1 METVLRFLRKL
12 KFLFFRGQFN
22 RELEEEMVFHREQ
35 VEKDL
40 EPDVVYSDAASTA
53 GFRSRGRPIQSLGPG
68 PSRWPGRLAGRQEDP
83 VL

>member
-35 VEKDL
+35 VREGSRARCHL
-40 EPDVVYSDAASTA
+40 FRCRVQCRLSSIREP
-53 GFRSRGRPIQSLGPG
+53 R
-68 PSRWPGRLAGRQEDP
+68 RWLKVAMS
-83 VL
+83 